1 LIEPGGH
8 YLQDILVPSVLCGA
22 DGWED
27 IELFAKIRFLWLKK
41 FIKLR
46 NSVPSHYTICRVFRM
61 IRSDA
66 FQEACLSWVESRKQ
80 T

>member
-46 NSVPSHYTICRVFRM
+46 NS
-61 IRSDA
+61 
-66 FQEACLSWVESRKQ
+66 
-80 T
+80 